1 MNVTRGG
8 PRCSATRFSR
18 SDWEGST
25 HFRVW
30 HWSALSNTTSRSCAF
45 ARQPTKDSGLES
57 EQVEIEPG
65 TMLDVRQDIEA
76 LIQLIGSRSK
86 LGIELERKDSFQL
99 DLQGAVLPGIQLLD
113 LNLDLS
119 NALMHRCKL
128 PRANIANTDLTD
140 TFLNDADLS
149 KAEFNEVTFRRTRF
163 SATNLSSAV
172 LQDAKMVRVGFH
184 NKTNL
189 SEAKLDRANLTGAI
203 FENAILTGAFLTGA
217 ILPDAGFLR
226 AKLQGARLMN
236 ADLTGAHFLD
246 ANLKE
251 ANLTGADVS
260 GVEFSV
266 GGSQTAKGLTQ
277 VQLDLACADPK
288 NPPIL
293 TGVLDAE
300 TGEPLVWRGKPVKS
314 L

>member
-1 MNVTRGG
+1 MRI
-8 PRCSATRFSR
+8 F
-18 SDWEGST
+18 
-25 HFRVW
+25 
-30 HWSALSNTTSRSCAF
+30 CAF
-45 ARQPTKDSGLES
+45 ARFPTRDDGLGAVQVVNESGT
-57 EQVEIEPG
+57 I
-65 TMLDVRQDIEA
+65 LDVRQDIEA

-86 LGIELERKDSFQL
+86 LRIELERKDSFQL
-99 DLQGAVLPGIQLLD
+99 DLRGAVLPGIQLLD
-113 LNLDLS
+113 LDLS

-163 SATNLSSAV
+163 SATNLSGAV

-217 ILPDAGFLR
+217 ILPDAGFLG
-226 AKLQGARLMN
+226 ANLQGARLMN

-246 ANLKE
+246 AKLKG
-251 ANLTGADVS
+251 ANFTDANRIRRGIFCGWAS
-260 GVEFSV
+260 NSER
-266 GGSQTAKGLTQ
+266 
-277 VQLDLACADPK
+277 LDSSP
-288 NPPIL
+288 
-293 TGVLDAE
+293 T
-300 TGEPLVWRGKPVKS
+300 
-314 L
+314 